1 MRNFQRLHHRR
12 VAGLSIVEMMVAV
25 AVLGVAIAGITET
38 IWVNGA
44 FMTKLGNKLDNVL
57 AARQMLE
64 RLGPNLRMG
73 RNVGDGLVASNQFPL
88 STNPLWGTSGQG
100 PYTLSNTQLIV
111 QVPVFDTNGYP
122 TVIPVGQGNPVV
134 SINMPNVDTYVYQV
148 VADPDP
154 QAPGPYMMQVQVF
167 PGYNSTT
174 NNGQMGQMQTV
185 VRGIVGPTDTA
196 GNLQTFQYFD
206 NTNTLIPGTSIVS
219 FAINAPDKIAVN
231 IEIRHQSTGA
241 TYTIPSTTL
250 VRDEFFLRN
259 KKAQG

>member
-1 MRNFQRLHHRR
+1 
-12 VAGLSIVEMMVAV
+12 MVAV

-122 TVIPVGQGNPVV
+122 TVIPPPLVP
-134 SINMPNVDTYVYQV
+134 INMPNVDTYVYQV
-148 VADPDP
+148 VPDPDP

-167 PGYNSTT
+167 PGNKSST
-174 NNGQMGQMQTV
+174 NNGQMGPMQTV
-185 VRGIVGPTDTA
+185 VRGIVGPTDVA

-206 NTNTLIPGTSIVS
+206 NTNTLIPSTSIVS
-219 FAINAPDKIAVN
+219 FAINAPNKIAVN

-241 TYTIPSTTL
+241 TYSIPSTTL
-250 VRDEFFLRN
+250 VRDEFFMRN